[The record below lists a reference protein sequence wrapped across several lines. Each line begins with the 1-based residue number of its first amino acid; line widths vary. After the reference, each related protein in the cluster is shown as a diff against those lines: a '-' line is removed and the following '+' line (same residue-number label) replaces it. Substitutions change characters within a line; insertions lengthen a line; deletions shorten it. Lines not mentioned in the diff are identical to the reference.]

1 MGSTVFVKV
10 VGFRDVERHAL
21 NTVFRVSAEQPTCYA
36 LWTPESPVM
45 PHIALIDVESYAAG
59 MALASP
65 GLNPHLKLICV
76 GEDAPERA
84 WRVFPRPINWA
95 AILHCMDL
103 LFAQTGV
110 DIGIDADEEVSTVIP
125 PGLRQTLLVE
135 PIRDDRLYL
144 RARLSLAGLIDV
156 DEVESSAQAMIRLRE
171 RHYDI
176 VVVNVDTLDE
186 PWALVDRLVSA
197 NPPVESVV
205 VTTANRS
212 WAMHERAEQAGCRAL
227 LDKPFDPSLVYR
239 VFQMV

>member
-76 GEDAPERA
+76 GEGAPKRA

-103 LFAQTGV
+103 LFAQSGV
-110 DIGIDADEEVSTVIP
+110 DIGIDAEEQVSTVIP
-125 PGLRQTLLVE
+125 PGVRQTLLVE

-156 DEVESSAQAMIRLRE
+156 DEVESSAQASIRLRE

-176 VVVNVDTLDE
+176 VIVNVDMLDE
-186 PWALVDRLVSA
+186 PWALVERLVWA
-197 NPPVESVV
+197 KPPIESVV
-205 VTTANRS
+205 VTTVNRS